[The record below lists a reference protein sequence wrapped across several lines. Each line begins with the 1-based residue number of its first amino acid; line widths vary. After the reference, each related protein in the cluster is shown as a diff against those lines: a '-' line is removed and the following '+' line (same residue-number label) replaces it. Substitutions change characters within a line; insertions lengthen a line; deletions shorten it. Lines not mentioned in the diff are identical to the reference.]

1 MPNTNV
7 TNLETLEEIIG
18 RKLFFEVIEKMPGAI
33 FRLPN
38 NGEHYN
44 KQQRNKRIIE
54 DFYRGMNV
62 SELMKK
68 YQLKKSTIYKIIEKP

>member
-38 NGEHYN
+38 NAEHYN
-44 KQQRNKRIIE
+44 C
-54 DFYRGMNV
+54 
-62 SELMKK
+62 
-68 YQLKKSTIYKIIEKP
+68 